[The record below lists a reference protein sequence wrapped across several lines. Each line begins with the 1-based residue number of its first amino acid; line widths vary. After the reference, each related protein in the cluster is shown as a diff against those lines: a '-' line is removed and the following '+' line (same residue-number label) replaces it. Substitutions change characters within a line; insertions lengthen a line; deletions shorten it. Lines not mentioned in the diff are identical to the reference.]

1 MTTKGR
7 EAEAWDKGTAI
18 LGDVRTELAGYD
30 HSIVQLEGEAIP
42 AILQFLYDEEIDV
55 AVICMK
61 DQKNRVKRRMVA
73 SHSAHHIITRA
84 PCACVFVSPR
94 FSAGDH
100 FRIQAKRQP
109 DALVANSVLQYR
121 RRVLVLLNTG
131 VWDSALTQYT
141 ANNVIL
147 SGDLVILVRCVN
159 ENLHRKNAEQLQIE
173 RDSMR
178 ELGWHKFKQT
188 NVSLSV
194 EVVKV
199 SLFLLITFRPHFCL
213 QNSSRSLCE
222 FIESKGIDLLVMT
235 GSDPSKLR
243 NSIKKE
249 SAFSQTFYDRCP
261 CPFMFVPTDILKTFM
276 SILPTQLTSASPRSP
291 LLSSISRLRRRAGFP
306 GRFSVFSH
314 GSPFRSLVHNR
325 RCQSFGS
332 SEHPELHSL
341 EHLRSDSVDY
351 SSSAAPR
358 MEMTAMQ
365 GPKLKDGDQEFATSS
380 APQFSTPF
388 ANTSVRQEEVRVLQK
403 ELSEK
408 EKQITMLKECINH
421 LQKSDGLS

>member
-18 LGDVRTELAGYD
+18 LGDVRTELAGYE
-30 HSIVQLEGEAIP
+30 HSIVELEGEPIP
-42 AILQFLYDEEIDV
+42 AILQFLNDEEIDV
-55 AVICMK
+55 VVISMK
-61 DQKNRVKRRMVA
+61 DQKNRVKRRMA
-73 SHSAHHIITRA
+73 SSHSAHPIITRA

-141 ANNVIL
+141 AKNVIL

-199 SLFLLITFRPHFCL
+199 SPLLITFRAHFYL
-213 QNSSRSLCE
+213 QNSTRNLCE

-249 SAFSQTFYDRCP
+249 SAFSQTFYERSP

-276 SILPTQLTSASPRSP
+276 SILPTQLTSASSRSP
-291 LLSSISRLRRRAGFP
+291 LLSSLNRLRRRAGFP
-306 GRFSVFSH
+306 SRLSVFSH

-365 GPKLKDGDQEFATSS
+365 GSKLKNEDQEFATSS

-421 LQKSDGLS
+421 LQKNDGLS